1 MKNSARTLTAL
12 AAAILIPLGALA
24 ADPVAPATNA
34 ESTQATETP
43 AADSKAT
50 DSNATESKATDTK
63 AAHSKARK
71 ADTKCEQSTSSRIRK
86 NKGDCGKDSQPTSTY
101 SKEELESTGQ
111 TDTGDALRRLDP
123 RVH

>member
-1 MKNSARTLTAL
+1 MKTSARTLTAL
-12 AAAILIPLGALA
+12 AAAFLIPLGALA
-24 ADPVAPATNA
+24 AEPEAPATTA
-34 ESTQATETP
+34 ESTQVTETP

-50 DSNATESKATDTK
+50 DSKARDSKAT
-63 AAHSKARK
+63 HSKAKK
-71 ADTKCEQSTSSRIRK
+71 ADTKCEQSTASRIRK
-86 NKGDCGKDSQPTSTY
+86 NKGDCDKDSQPTSSY

>member
-12 AAAILIPLGALA
+12 VAAFLIPLGALA

-34 ESTQATETP
+34 QSTQATETS

-50 DSNATESKATDTK
+50 DSKAT
-63 AAHSKARK
+63 HSKARK
-71 ADTKCEQSTSSRIRK
+71 ADTKCEQSTSSRIHK
-86 NKGDCGKDSQPTSTY
+86 NKGDCDKDSQPTSSY